1 MTVGNKLGV
10 ILGRIR
16 SFPNKLGNKI
26 PLSKHLIANL
36 LQILYL
42 VIINRNDN
50 HPPPSVS
57 SERAT
62 IRRG

>member
-42 VIINRNDN
+42 VIINRNEN
-50 HPPPSVS
+50 HPPHP
-57 SERAT
+57 
-62 IRRG
+62 